1 MPFVGVTVKPT
12 PLHVVAV
19 LLAIRGFGLTVT
31 ITVNVEPTQLPA
43 APLVG
48 VTVYVIVCAKLVKLV
63 SVCPI
68 LDCADDC
75 ALCPVIFVFVEI
87 VQVYVVLAGT
97 ISLPL
102 LFGVIVNASPLQ
114 IVAVLLAIA
123 GFGLMVATTVNVG
136 PLHNPLVGVTV

>member
-1 MPFVGVTVKPT
+1 M
-12 PLHVVAV
+12 
-19 LLAIRGFGLTVT
+19 
-31 ITVNVEPTQLPA
+31 
-43 APLVG
+43 
-48 VTVYVIVCAKLVKLV
+48 

-102 LFGVIVNASPLQ
+102 LFGAIINSSPLQ
-114 IVAVLLAIA
+114 IVAVLFAIV